1 MSWAVRKKLIRGYE
15 DGSYRP
21 EALITREEMCVIL
34 DRLMQQRG
42 ETLHTGKLSF
52 ADTASISVWARDSVA
67 RMTALGLIRGA
78 ENNRFFPHDHARR
91 GCDGHAP
98 HLRPSALKHKVPL
111 PCLQRGRG
119 IIVL

>member
-1 MSWAVRKKLIRGYE
+1 MFVTMLARAVGESLPDSAAGFSDVKGGQWYTAAMSWALRKNLIRGYE

-67 RMTALGLIRGA
+67 
-78 ENNRFFPHDHARR
+78 
-91 GCDGHAP
+91 AP
-98 HLRPSALKHKVPL
+98 
-111 PCLQRGRG
+111 
-119 IIVL
+119 

>member
-78 ENNRFFPHDHARR
+78 ENNRFLPAARTTTRAEAATVMLRIYDHL
-91 GCDGHAP
+91 H
-98 HLRPSALKHKVPL
+98 
-111 PCLQRGRG
+111 
-119 IIVL
+119 